1 MKPTLMILAAG
12 MGSRYGGLKQM
23 DSMGPS
29 GETIMDYSVY
39 NALQAGF
46 GKVVFVIRKDIEA
59 DFREMFIEKI
69 GKHMPV
75 EYVIQDL
82 HDLPAGFQ
90 VPEGRQ
96 KPWGTGHAILAA
108 REVIKEPFAVINADD
123 FYGRDAF
130 QVMADYLAE
139 QAIDSTD
146 YCMVGYPL
154 VNTLSE
160 HGTVNRGVCHVN
172 REGHLVEVV
181 ERIGLGWRENIVG
194 FEQDGQWIEVLPKTV
209 VSMNMWGF
217 TPKYFEQSQAD
228 FIDFLNEQGQELK
241 SEFFIPS
248 TVSKLIEEGNCIV
261 TVLQTSAKWFG
272 ITYQEDRDATV
283 AKIKEMVA
291 AGEYPEKLW

>member
-29 GETIMDYSVY
+29 GETLMDYSVY
-39 NALQAGF
+39 DALQAGF

-59 DFREMFIEKI
+59 DFREMFVDKI
-69 GKHMPV
+69 GKHMLV

-82 HDLPAGFQ
+82 HDLPEDYK

-130 QVMADYLAE
+130 VVMADYLSKQPVE
-139 QAIDSTD
+139 GTD

-172 REGHLVEVV
+172 QQGHLVEVN
-181 ERIGLGWRENIVG
+181 ERIGLGWQDNTVG
-194 FEQDGQWIEVLPKTV
+194 FEQDGQWVEVLPRTI

-228 FIDFLNEQGQELK
+228 FIRFLQAHGNELK

-248 TVSKLIEEGNCIV
+248 TVSKLIQEEACTV
-261 TVLQTSAKWFG
+261 TVLKTSAKWFG
-272 ITYQEDRDATV
+272 ITYQEDRVATV
-283 AKIKEMVA
+283 AKMQEMVA

>member
-23 DSMGPS
+23 DRMGPS
-29 GETIMDYSVY
+29 GETLMDYSVY
-39 NALQAGF
+39 DALQAGF

-59 DFREMFIEKI
+59 DFCEMFIDKI

-82 HDLPAGFQ
+82 HDLPEGFN

-96 KPWGTGHAILAA
+96 KPWGTNHAVLAGRKA
-108 REVIKEPFAVINADD
+108 IKEPFAVINADD
-123 FYGRDAF
+123 FYGRDAYR
-130 QVMADYLAE
+130 VLAAYLSKLENAD
-139 QAIDSTD
+139 TD

-160 HGTVNRGVCHVN
+160 HGTVNRGVCQLN
-172 REGHLVEVV
+172 QEGFLTQVT
-181 ERIGLGWRENIVG
+181 ERIGLGWRDETIG
-194 FEQDGQWIEVLPKTV
+194 FEEEGKWIEVLPKTR

-217 TPKYFEQSQAD
+217 TPKFFEQTEAD
-228 FIDFLNEQGQELK
+228 FQDFLKVEGNEMK

-248 TVSKLIEEGNCIV
+248 TVSKLIDSEKCRVN
-261 TVLQTSAKWFG
+261 VLETSAKWFG
-272 ITYQEDRDATV
+272 ITYKEDRDKTV
-283 AKIKEMVA
+283 AKIQEMVA